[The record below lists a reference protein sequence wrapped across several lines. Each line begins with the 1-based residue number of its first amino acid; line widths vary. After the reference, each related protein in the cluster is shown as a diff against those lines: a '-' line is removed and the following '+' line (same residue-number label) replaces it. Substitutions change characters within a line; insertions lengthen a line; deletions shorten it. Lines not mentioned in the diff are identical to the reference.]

1 MMSKFKYFIDDILF
15 ISKLTQVSNKKLRI
29 FLSVLIANLTVLMDI
44 LIIVISS
51 FSIQNYQFQ
60 IN

>member
-44 LIIVISS
+44 LII
-51 FSIQNYQFQ
+51 FFF
-60 IN
+60 